1 MGFRRRSIT
10 AGGGAMK
17 RFVPWLCGCALLG
30 LSSVLAGEFV
40 SGCGSKGGP
49 SNSGPGATGVGAAED
64 DGGSSSGGGSAATGS
79 SGTGSGG
86 SSSGVTGGSSGAGA
100 HGSSS
105 GGASSSGGLGP
116 DGGATA
122 SSSSLCLQAGTGDYA
137 TTGPYAVSTMSVDL
151 ASTGEVDAGPTTAT
165 IFYPTNMEANC
176 PHPIA
181 AWGNGTGVTGST
193 VYGFFNNNVASWG
206 IVVIA
211 ADNPDVAAQPYLQA
225 GIDYLLAQNKDSS
238 SAFYQKLGTKAG
250 VAGHSQGGFAATTAT
265 EHPNVV
271 SEVCVEGGGVPKQG
285 VSTLCL
291 TGNQSASVNSINS
304 VNVDVI
310 EMTYPGTTGPGF
322 LADWDGGDHLT
333 TPTEEGWIEQNPGT
347 IQFVRLMTAWYRC
360 FLAYDNTA
368 CALFKGGA
376 SCGICKDPG
385 WAEIES
391 KNL

>member
-1 MGFRRRSIT
+1 MRRLDPLLSGCF
-10 AGGGAMK
+10 AAA
-17 RFVPWLCGCALLG
+17 FLVPVAAEL
-30 LSSVLAGEFV
+30 V
-40 SGCGSKGGP
+40 SACGSKGSTGG
-49 SNSGPGATGVGAAED
+49 NFTENGSGNGD
-64 DGGSSSGGGSAATGS
+64 DSSSANGGSSSGNAGGSTGAS

-86 SSSGVTGGSSGAGA
+86 GSSSSSGSGGDAGTSGGGNGQDAGAGNPPT
-100 HGSSS
+100 S
-105 GGASSSGGLGP
+105 
-116 DGGATA
+116 TA
-122 SSSSLCLQAGTGDYA
+122 FCLQAGSGDYSKA
-137 TTGPYAVSTMSVDL
+137 GPYAVSTVSVDL
-151 ASTGEVDAGPTTAT
+151 ATTGEVDAGPTTAT
-165 IFYPTNMEANC
+165 IFYPTTLEANC

-211 ADNPDVAAQPYLQA
+211 ADNSNVAAQPYLQA

-238 SAFYQKLGTKAG
+238 SVFYGKLGTKAG

-265 EHPNVV
+265 QQANVV

-291 TGNQSASVNSINS
+291 TGNQSTSVNSINA
-304 VNVDVI
+304 VNADVI
-310 EMTYPGTTGPGF
+310 QMTYPGTTGPGF

-333 TPTEEGWIEQNPGT
+333 TPTESGWIMQDPGT

-360 FLAYDNTA
+360 FLAGDNTA
-368 CALFKGGA
+368 CALFKGG
-376 SCGICKDPG
+376 SNCGICKDPG
-385 WAEIES
+385 WAQLES

>member
-1 MGFRRRSIT
+1 MRRLSPWLSGCIAT
-10 AGGGAMK
+10 LLLIPAAAELISACGAKGTGGNGSGEGNGNGGDDSGVASGGSSGGGS
-17 RFVPWLCGCALLG
+17 G
-30 LSSVLAGEFV
+30 SS
-40 SGCGSKGGP
+40 
-49 SNSGPGATGVGAAED
+49 GASSGAAQGGD
-64 DGGSSSGGGSAATGS
+64 DSTGGSSSG
-79 SGTGSGG
+79 
-86 SSSGVTGGSSGAGA
+86 TGGT
-100 HGSSS
+100 SS
-105 GGASSSGGLGP
+105 GGTSSGGTSS
-116 DGGATA
+116 GGTQSDAGSTTPPA
-122 SSSSLCLQAGTGDYA
+122 STSLCLKAGSGDYSKP
-137 TTGPYAVSTMSVDL
+137 GPYAVSTKSVDL
-151 ASTGEVDAGPTTAT
+151 ATTGEVDAGPTTAT
-165 IFYPTNMEANC
+165 IYYPTTLEANC

-211 ADNPDVAAQPYLQA
+211 SDNSNVASQPYLQA

-238 SAFYQKLGTKAG
+238 SVFYGKLGTKAG
-250 VAGHSQGGFAATTAT
+250 VAGHSQGGFAATEAT
-265 EHPNVV
+265 QGANVV
-271 SEVCVEGGGVPKQG
+271 SEVCVEGGGVPKAG

-291 TGNQSASVNSINS
+291 TGNQSPSVNSINS

-310 EMTYPGTTGPGF
+310 QMTYPGTTGPAF

-333 TPTEEGWIEQNPGT
+333 TPTESGWIKQDPGT

-360 FLAYDNTA
+360 YLASDNTA

-376 SCGICKDPG
+376 GCGICKDPG

>member
-1 MGFRRRSIT
+1 MRGETLGGGNGKFGARSGNQGS
-10 AGGGAMK
+10 AGG
-17 RFVPWLCGCALLG
+17 
-30 LSSVLAGEFV
+30 S
-40 SGCGSKGGP
+40 
-49 SNSGPGATGVGAAED
+49 
-64 DGGSSSGGGSAATGS
+64 GSSSG
-79 SGTGSGG
+79 
-86 SSSGVTGGSSGAGA
+86 
-100 HGSSS
+100 S
-105 GGASSSGGLGP
+105 GGAAGTS
-116 DGGATA
+116 DGGHGQDAGAGNPPTSTA
-122 SSSSLCLQAGTGDYA
+122 FCLQAGSGDYSK
-137 TTGPYAVSTMSVDL
+137 TGPYAVSTMSVDL
-151 ASTGEVDAGPTTAT
+151 ATTGEVDAGPTTAT
-165 IFYPTNMEANC
+165 IFYPTTLEANC

-211 ADNPDVAAQPYLQA
+211 ADNSNVAAQPYLQA

-238 SAFYQKLGTKAG
+238 SVFYGKLGTKAG

-265 EHPNVV
+265 QQANVV

-291 TGNQSASVNSINS
+291 TGNQSTSVNAINA
-304 VNVDVI
+304 VNADVI
-310 EMTYPGTTGPGF
+310 QMTYPGTTGPGF

-333 TPTEEGWIEQNPGT
+333 TPTESGWVMQDPGT

-360 FLAYDNTA
+360 FLASDNTA
-368 CALFKGGA
+368 CALFKGGS

-385 WAEIES
+385 WAQLES